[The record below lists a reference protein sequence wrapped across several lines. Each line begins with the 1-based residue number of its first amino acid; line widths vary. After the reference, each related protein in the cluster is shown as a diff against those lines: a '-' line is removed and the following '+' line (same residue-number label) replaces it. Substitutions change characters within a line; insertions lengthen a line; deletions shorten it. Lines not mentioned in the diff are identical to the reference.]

1 MGVRR
6 WRRLKLGA
14 ASRRSLEVGRRRDEN
29 MNVEKWGRWG
39 VRIYIRERVHGGG
52 VKVAKGGGVTRG
64 RWGRAQRT
72 RLLKGRSLGIWMHG
86 EPTAYASP
94 DSSYRPNFV
103 L

>member
-14 ASRRSLEVGRRRDEN
+14 ASRSLEVGRRRDEN

-39 VRIYIRERVHGGG
+39 VRIYIRGRVHGGG

-72 RLLKGRSLGIWMHG
+72 RLLNGGHSGFGCMVNPPL
-86 EPTAYASP
+86 YASP